1 MARPD
6 HYATLGVARTATEG
20 EIKAAFRRLARDL
33 HPDTRAGGP
42 PDPEAEKR
50 FKAISRAY
58 DTLGRPAKRRA
69 YDQRRERGRFGQPG
83 GAPASYRVDTGALYH
98 SDLGH
103 HSDFY
108 QAGDPLTVSEAALA
122 VGRDAGWLRRAI
134 RGGRL
139 AASRGPGGYLLRRRD
154 VERLDRT
161 APRRRRPAPAEP
173 DATLEEGAE
182 A

>member
-6 HYATLGVARTATEG
+6 YYATLGVARTATDR
-20 EIKAAFRRLARDL
+20 EIKLAFRRLARDL

-42 PDPEAEKR
+42 PDHDAEKR

-69 YDQRRERGRFGQPG
+69 YDQRRERGRFGGPG
-83 GAPASYRVDTGALYH
+83 SGPASYQVELGASLYH

-108 QAGDPLTVSEAALA
+108 Q
-122 VGRDAGWLRRAI
+122 
-134 RGGRL
+134 
-139 AASRGPGGYLLRRRD
+139 
-154 VERLDRT
+154 
-161 APRRRRPAPAEP
+161 
-173 DATLEEGAE
+173 
-182 A
+182 